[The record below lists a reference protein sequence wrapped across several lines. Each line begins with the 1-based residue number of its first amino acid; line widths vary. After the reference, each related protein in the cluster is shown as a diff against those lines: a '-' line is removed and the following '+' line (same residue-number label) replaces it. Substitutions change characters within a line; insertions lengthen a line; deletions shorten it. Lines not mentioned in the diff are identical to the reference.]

1 MTKINRGLAAC
12 RAPFFVANSPVQ
24 DQPDQPTLSMGDGP
38 DRLIV
43 SQAADEAKQERLV
56 RKRCDLFQV
65 QSSYSVEVSVSS
77 FWQELR
83 YALRLLRLSP
93 SFTLVAVL
101 TLALGIGANTAI
113 FQLIDS
119 IRLRT
124 IPVKDAQELATVR
137 IADRHWGSGQFSSQY
152 SQLTFAIWE
161 QIRKRQEGFKEI
173 AAWSDQRFNL
183 ATGGEVRYAK
193 GIRVSG
199 DFFHVIGVEP
209 VLGRLLGPADD
220 QPGCATTP
228 ANLSYA
234 FWQRNFGGDASVVGK
249 RFTLDGSSFEVVGIT
264 PPGFNGVSVGDTF
277 DVAVPIC
284 VEPILNPRNNR
295 LTIRHAW
302 WLAAIGRL
310 KPGWTIARAN
320 AQMNAV
326 SPAILRETIPQ
337 FYDTEGVR
345 KFLEYKLGAFPAS
358 TGFSQLRE
366 DSGTPLLIL
375 LGISGLVLLIACANL
390 ANLMLARAG
399 ARERQI
405 TIRLA
410 LGATRA
416 RMIREL
422 LSESLLLSMAGAI
435 CGLFLAFAVGRM
447 LVAFISTP
455 DSQIFLD
462 LGMDWRVMAFTTA
475 LAVLTTV
482 FFGLAPAV
490 RATRAEPATLLQ
502 SGSRGTSG
510 GRERFSLRRIL
521 VVSQVALS
529 VVLLVGALLF
539 ARSLRNLTTLNVGF
553 QQNGILITSV
563 DFKRLQMPEEHFAEY
578 KQEIAKRL
586 KAMPGV
592 ESAAQAMLV
601 PFGGSTW
608 NQDVLTEASD
618 EERGVT
624 WENYVGPGYF
634 QTVGT
639 PLLAGRDFDNRD
651 TAVSVKVAIV
661 NTAFVRKIL
670 KGTEAL
676 GKRFRLHEAPGKP
689 RPLYEIVGV
698 TGDNKFQDM
707 HEEFL
712 PFVYFPSMQLEK
724 PGPDDQFLIRS
735 SLPLTSMMASV
746 KQTMS
751 DMNPGIDLEFKV
763 FKTQIHNSLLQDEL
777 MATLSGF
784 FGFLAALLAAIGLY
798 GVISYMVLQRTREIG
813 IRMAIGADRAAVVK
827 MILRES
833 AMLTAAGLVIG
844 TGLALGAAQAAKSL
858 LYGLKPR
865 DPLTLVMAVVT
876 LSAVAGLASFV
887 PAFRASKLDPLEA
900 LRYE

>member
-1 MTKINRGLAAC
+1 M
-12 RAPFFVANSPVQ
+12 
-24 DQPDQPTLSMGDGP
+24 
-38 DRLIV
+38 
-43 SQAADEAKQERLV
+43 
-56 RKRCDLFQV
+56 
-65 QSSYSVEVSVSS
+65 SS
-77 FWQELR
+77 FWQEFR
-83 YALRLLRLSP
+83 YALRRLRLSP
-93 SFTLVAVL
+93 GFTLVAVL

-124 IPVKDAQELATVR
+124 IPVKNPQELGTVR
-137 IADRHWGSGQFSSQY
+137 IADRHWGSGQFSSEY
-152 SQLTFAIWE
+152 AQLTFAMWE
-161 QIRKRQEGFKEI
+161 QIPKRQEGFAEI
-173 AAWSDQRFNL
+173 AAWSGQRFNL

-199 DFFHVIGVEP
+199 DFFRVLGVEP
-209 VLGRLLGPADD
+209 ILGRLLGPADD
-220 QPGCATTP
+220 QPGCGTAA
-228 ANLSYA
+228 ANISYA
-234 FWQRNFGGDASVVGK
+234 FWQRNFSGDRSAVGK
-249 RFTLDGSSFEVVGIT
+249 RLTLDGNSFEVVGVT
-264 PPGFNGVSVGDTF
+264 PPAFNGISIGDTF

-284 VEPILNPRNNR
+284 LEPILSPRNNR

-302 WLAAIGRL
+302 WLASIGRL

-326 SPAILRETIPQ
+326 TPAILQETIPP
-337 FYDTEGVR
+337 FYDAEGVK
-345 KFLEYKLGAFPAS
+345 KFLAYKLGVFSAS

-366 DSGTPLLIL
+366 DSETPLWLL

-410 LGATRA
+410 LGATRG

-422 LSESLLLSMAGAI
+422 LSESLLLSVAGAI
-435 CGLFLAFAVGRM
+435 CGLSLAFAVSRL
-447 LVAFISTP
+447 LVALISTP
-455 DSQIFLD
+455 DSQILLD
-462 LGMDWRVMAFTTA
+462 LAMDWRVLAFTTA

-502 SGSRGTSG
+502 SGSRGMSG

-539 ARSLRNLTTLNVGF
+539 ARSLRNLTTLNAGF
-553 QQNGILITSV
+553 QQNGILITSI
-563 DFKRLQMPEEHFAEY
+563 DFKRLQLPEERYSDY
-578 KQEIAKRL
+578 KREIAKRL
-586 KAMPGV
+586 QAMPGV
-592 ESAAQAMLV
+592 ESAARAMLV

-608 NQDVLTEASD
+608 NQNVLTEGSD
-618 EERGVT
+618 DDKGVS
-624 WENYVGPGYF
+624 WQNFLGPGYF

-639 PLLAGRDFDNRD
+639 PLLAGRDFDDRD
-651 TAVSVKVAIV
+651 TAASVKVAIV
-661 NTAFVRKIL
+661 NQAFVRKIL
-670 KGTEAL
+670 KGAEPL

-712 PFVYFPSMQLEK
+712 PFAYFPSTQQEK
-724 PGPDDQFLIRS
+724 PSPDDQILIRS
-735 SLPLTSMMASV
+735 SLPVTSLIASV
-746 KQTMS
+746 KQTMN

-798 GVISYMVLQRTREIG
+798 GVISYMVVQRTREIG
-813 IRMAIGADRAAVVK
+813 IRMAIGADRVAVVR
-827 MILRES
+827 MILRE
-833 AMLTAAGLVIG
+833 AGMLTTAGLLVG
-844 TGLALGAAQAAKSL
+844 TGLAFGAVEAAKSL

-865 DPLTLVMAVVT
+865 DPSTLAMAIAT
-876 LSAVAGLASFV
+876 LSAVAALASFL
-887 PAFRASKLDPLEA
+887 PAYRASKLDPLEA